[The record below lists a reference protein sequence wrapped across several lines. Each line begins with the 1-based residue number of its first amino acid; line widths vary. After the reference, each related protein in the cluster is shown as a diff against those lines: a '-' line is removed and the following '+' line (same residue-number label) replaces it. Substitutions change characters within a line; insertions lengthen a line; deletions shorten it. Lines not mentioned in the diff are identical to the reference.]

1 MNIDLKFLEPYL
13 IYIVLGFIGLLALY
27 IRSFVQE
34 SAKISALK
42 RKNKELVEET
52 ESIKK
57 NHQLDIEKRKYQY
70 ESKKEQYV
78 EFFKMIDKFT
88 SEANKSMQSNFLPI
102 LEKFNKNFLDAS
114 SKNNKKSET
123 SAITVFSKKVQ
134 KLTFDANEELL
145 KLKQET
151 NTIRLIASD
160 EILNK
165 LNVMDLTYD
174 KMMEKSNRM
183 MSTLPQQV
191 MTNDQDGMKKN
202 QKELEISAMVIKS
215 LKDDI
220 IKLMRKEL
228 NEI

>member
-1 MNIDLKFLEPYL
+1 
-13 IYIVLGFIGLLALY
+13 
-27 IRSFVQE
+27 
-34 SAKISALK
+34 
-42 RKNKELVEET
+42 
-52 ESIKK
+52 
-57 NHQLDIEKRKYQY
+57 
-70 ESKKEQYV
+70 
-78 EFFKMIDKFT
+78 MIDKFT